1 MPSIQDFEDFMLHDT
16 RELEELE
23 SKGYKFVSRKNSTK
37 IALSNGVIIFCVFV
51 KKELVHIGRLAL
63 TETGKRYV
71 DNRPFEVNFNQ
82 GEACTGNTWTSPK
95 FRGMGLM
102 KYGYFQ
108 RFEFLRGLGI
118 KTSRNSVDVTNVA
131 SQRVHAKFNP
141 EIYSEAKSKK
151 LFLLFKYWKETPFNP
166 NQQ

>member
-1 MPSIQDFEDFMLHDT
+1 
-16 RELEELE
+16 
-23 SKGYKFVSRKNSTK
+23 
-37 IALSNGVIIFCVFV
+37 
-51 KKELVHIGRLAL
+51 
-63 TETGKRYV
+63 
-71 DNRPFEVNFNQ
+71 
-82 GEACTGNTWTSPK
+82 
-95 FRGMGLM
+95 MGLM

-151 LFLLFKYWKETPFNP
+151 LFFLFKYWKETPFNP